1 MKGKKMQGNRSKI
14 ASSNP
19 MLKAKDQPNLNTKK
33 NKQIKEMKTKRKGGT
48 MLFIFSRDEEKTMK
62 PESII
67 IRPSIT

>member
-33 NKQIKEMKTKRKGGT
+33 KQTNKRNENKKERWNNVVYFFKR
-48 MLFIFSRDEEKTMK
+48 
-62 PESII
+62 
-67 IRPSIT
+67 